1 MVHWRS
7 FFKWDKDSRHH
18 LHDELASLLPTRRDD
33 VPPSALPS
41 KEVTKIALRLKYQ
54 IEQVIPCELEEEKI
68 TIAHSPVITDAVIK
82 AAKEA
87 GGHEYKACVVYCLL
101 VVKKWFKRQAILEL
115 WDADMHD
122 VRAVA
127 CEVIA
132 KQIIEMEEDQEYLM
146 QDVLLKRYSILVN
159 GEDTI
164 PANAVE
170 KAVDLHALR
179 VIGSSGYQKCISYL
193 WRGWLVQDDEDPSSF
208 VDYKQKN
215 NTSYWVHFDP
225 DRMRVPFYQNIVQV
239 LISIIYLAL
248 FTGAINTINPTG
260 DLDAIEG
267 LLYIFTF
274 GFLCDEF
281 SKIWKVGRYYIGF
294 WNVFNFT
301 LYSILTTS
309 FVLRM
314 IALAHPLDT
323 KDRHRF
329 NELSYNFLACAAPLF
344 WGRLLLYLDTFRF
357 FGAMMVVMK
366 VMMRE
371 SAIFF
376 MLLIVVCIGFL
387 QAFIGL
393 DQVDN
398 NLTAVGFVVKAMANA
413 IMTSPDFD
421 GFENFGHPFGL
432 ILYYIYTFV
441 IMVILL
447 NILVALYNSA
457 YEDITDNATD
467 EYMALYAQKTL
478 QFVRAPDENVFIA
491 PFNLIEIFVLIL
503 PFEWWLPSHI
513 YDRLNDY
520 VMGVIYTPLL
530 LVTAALETSAA
541 HKVRSNARR
550 GAQDDDVIEEW
561 EQMEMEGEIDWEADG
576 WAKTVERTKPNVEI
590 DTATAEVRKLRAEM
604 KELRELLETVLKEK
618 KGNESNGKD

>member
-1 MVHWRS
+1 V
-7 FFKWDKDSRHH
+7 
-18 LHDELASLLPTRRDD
+18 ACAVLPTRRDD
-33 VPPSALPS
+33 VPPSALPA

-54 IEQVIPCELEEEKI
+54 LEQVIPCELEEEKI
-68 TIAHSPVITDAVIK
+68 TAAHSPIITHGVIK

-87 GGHEYKACVVYCLL
+87 GGTEYKACIVYCLL
-101 VVKKWFKRQAILEL
+101 VVKKWFKRQALLEL

-132 KQIIEMEEDQEYLM
+132 KQIIEGEEDQVYLM
-146 QDVLLKRYSILVN
+146 QDVLLKRYSIIVD
-159 GEDTI
+159 GEETV

-193 WRGWLVQDDEDPSSF
+193 WRGWLVQDDEDPSRF
-208 VDYKQKN
+208 VDYKEKN

-301 LYSILTTS
+301 LYSLLTTS

-314 IALAHPLDT
+314 IALGHPLDT

-329 NELSYNFLACAAPLF
+329 NELSYNFLACSAPLF

-398 NLTAVGFVVKAMANA
+398 NLTAVGFVVKAMINA

-421 GFENFGHPFGL
+421 GFENFGVSG
-432 ILYYIYTFV
+432 
-441 IMVILL
+441 
-447 NILVALYNSA
+447 
-457 YEDITDNATD
+457 
-467 EYMALYAQKTL
+467 
-478 QFVRAPDENVFIA
+478 
-491 PFNLIEIFVLIL
+491 
-503 PFEWWLPSHI
+503 
-513 YDRLNDY
+513 
-520 VMGVIYTPLL
+520 
-530 LVTAALETSAA
+530 
-541 HKVRSNARR
+541 
-550 GAQDDDVIEEW
+550 
-561 EQMEMEGEIDWEADG
+561 
-576 WAKTVERTKPNVEI
+576 
-590 DTATAEVRKLRAEM
+590 
-604 KELRELLETVLKEK
+604 
-618 KGNESNGKD
+618 